1 MGKGKE
7 RKREGG
13 GLFLKDTDQEGAW
26 SALRLR
32 KKRAGTFQPAVLFD
46 EVLFSRFLMFNI
58 FLSYVSLCNYVSR
71 YTIYKVLRVYTIQP
85 NCFLEPLLF
94 SESKIITKSR
104 DHTRHVYKVELKREQ
119 FNDYRVTH
127 RHADKFSVKSSI

>member
-7 RKREGG
+7 RKREGGG

-46 EVLFSRFLMFNI
+46 EVSFSRFLMFNI
-58 FLSYVSLCNYVSR
+58 FLSYVSLCMYVS
-71 YTIYKVLRVYTIQP
+71 IGIL
-85 NCFLEPLLF
+85 
-94 SESKIITKSR
+94 STK
-104 DHTRHVYKVELKREQ
+104 
-119 FNDYRVTH
+119 F
-127 RHADKFSVKSSI
+127 